1 MTMKSTRKPSRRR
14 RRGQAQ
20 LFEYGDEA
28 YYAELPPFTSSPE
41 EIRLAVEQNALDR
54 GILLIRVMRSQQ
66 LDSLLAEVDALAR
79 QQDKEEL
86 FEAAAELR
94 INPLALA
101 ILDRSEPPVP
111 YTYYFCTPAVLIGA
125 PRLIFYYRNIAMLSL
140 KVMRGI
146 GMDTSSY
153 ERKNTTLDEKTA
165 TKLAGYFNHITSALV
180 LEAGVSPYR
189 HLIMMS
195 ANLGDA
201 YGGTSRNEVGRV
213 AMVRLMEPLIRHLH
227 VKGHHLQINYSLKG
241 AFSVPEEDEEDTES
255 VSASKRIQL
264 VHEIKPGDDV
274 EPFLR
279 QIADERVLYREI
291 ILENGSKLL
300 LNRQVTWTKPEGG
313 TTKVGPDLHTVVADR
328 DMYWAAEL
336 KGGADPAGS
345 DEHWKTATKALDR
358 ILEASEQTGRSRP
371 MLSFIAT
378 ILVERVAFEAQDW
391 IDQGKLTTV
400 YNLTKIQTDA
410 DERARYLGDMLGFLG
425 CADLPKGG

>member
-1 MTMKSTRKPSRRR
+1 
-14 RRGQAQ
+14 
-20 LFEYGDEA
+20 
-28 YYAELPPFTSSPE
+28 
-41 EIRLAVEQNALDR
+41 
-54 GILLIRVMRSQQ
+54 
-66 LDSLLAEVDALAR
+66 
-79 QQDKEEL
+79 
-86 FEAAAELR
+86 
-94 INPLALA
+94 
-101 ILDRSEPPVP
+101 
-111 YTYYFCTPAVLIGA
+111 VLIGS

-241 AFSVPEEDEEDTES
+241 AFSVPEEDEEDMES
-255 VSASKRIQL
+255 ASASKRIQL

-358 ILEASEQTGRSRP
+358 ILEATEQTGRSRP
-371 MLSFIAT
+371 LLSFIAT